1 MLFNP
6 SLQQARLERR
16 YKRFLADITLPDGS
30 TTTIHCPNTGSM
42 KNCQPDGTR
51 VWYSDSNNPKRK
63 LPLTWELVEIPV
75 TYGET
80 EIKTLACINTGRAN
94 KVVQEAVENNVIPA
108 LSGYTEV
115 RKEVKYGSENSRIDL
130 LLTAENRQDCYIE
143 VKSVTLATGD
153 GYGEFPDAVT
163 ERGRKHLRELVSM
176 VKEGHR
182 AVLLFC
188 VQHTG
193 IETVS
198 PAESID
204 PAYGKAL
211 REAIEEGVEVLVWG
225 STITPEEI
233 VLNRELTLS
242 I

>member
-6 SLQQARLERR
+6 SLQPARLERR
-16 YKRFLADITLPDGS
+16 YKRFLADIELLDGS
-30 TTTIHCPNTGSM
+30 STTIHCPNTGSM
-42 KNCQPDGTR
+42 KNCQPEGSR
-51 VWYSDSNNPKRK
+51 VWYSDSKNPKRK
-63 LPLTWELVEIPV
+63 LPFTWELVEIPV
-75 TYGET
+75 IFGKKTYQ
-80 EIKTLACINTGRAN
+80 TLACVNTGRAN
-94 KVVQEAVENNVIPA
+94 AVVQEAIENNIIPA
-108 LSGYTEV
+108 LSGYSHLK
-115 RKEVKYGSENSRIDL
+115 REVKYGSENSRIDI
-130 LLTAENRQDCYIE
+130 LLTNEGRRDCYIE

-153 GYGEFPDAVT
+153 GKGEFPDAVT

-193 IETVS
+193 IKVVS
-198 PAESID
+198 PADAID

-211 REAIEEGVEVLVWG
+211 REAINEGVEVLVWG

-233 VLNRELTLS
+233 VLNRELSLS
-242 I
+242 L

>member
-6 SLQQARLERR
+6 SLQPACLERR

-30 TTTIHCPNTGSM
+30 STTIHCPNTGSM
-42 KNCQPDGTR
+42 KNCQPEGVR

-75 TYGET
+75 TYGEKKR
-80 EIKTLACINTGRAN
+80 KTLACINTGKAN
-94 KVVQEAVENNVIPA
+94 AVVQEAIENNVIPELA
-108 LSGYTEV
+108 DYTNI
-115 RKEVKYGSENSRIDL
+115 RREVKYGSENSRIDL
-130 LLTAENRQDCYIE
+130 LLTDEGRRDCYIE

-153 GYGEFPDAVT
+153 GKGEFPDAVT
-163 ERGRKHLRELVSM
+163 DRGRKHLRELVSM

-193 IETVS
+193 IDVVS
-198 PAESID
+198 PADSID
-204 PAYGKAL
+204 PAYGKEL
-211 REAIEEGVEVLVWG
+211 REAVAEGVEVMVWG
-225 STITPEEI
+225 STITTEEI
-233 VLNRELTLS
+233 VLNRELALVL
-242 I
+242 